1 MSKSIMDLV
10 AEAKS
15 IVPAISPD
23 EAKELLGRSDV
34 LFVDVREDREVQS
47 TGKVQG
53 ASHTS
58 RGMIEFK
65 ADDSTPFHDPAF
77 AKDKTIVLYCASG
90 GRSALAGKALKDL
103 GYADVRNLGGFNGWV
118 EAGGPVEK

>member
-10 AEAKS
+10 ADAKAA
-15 IVPAISPD
+15 VPVISPD

-103 GYADVRNLGGFNGWV
+103 GYQDVRNLGGFKDWV
-118 EAGGPVEK
+118 EAGGPIDT